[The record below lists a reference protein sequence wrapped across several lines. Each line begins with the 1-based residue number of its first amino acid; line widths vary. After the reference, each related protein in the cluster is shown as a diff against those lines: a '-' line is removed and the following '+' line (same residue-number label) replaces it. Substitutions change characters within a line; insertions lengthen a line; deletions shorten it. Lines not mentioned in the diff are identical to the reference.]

1 MFIQGIHYL
10 FSNLGDFLYYLFLT
24 EIGCDEKI
32 SIFLNLVDFFYDP
45 EWGLYAHAIGKN
57 MYSAIVKFWYKYQ
70 SDQGAYKCY
79 FTSHVFAD
87 FFNLAVPS
95 VSLRGF

>member
-1 MFIQGIHYL
+1 MRF
-10 FSNLGDFLYYLFLT
+10 
-24 EIGCDEKI
+24 DEKTYLI

-57 MYSAIVKFWYKYQ
+57 MYSAIVKSWYKYQ

-87 FFNLAVPS
+87 FFFNLAVPS
-95 VSLRGF
+95 VSLKGF